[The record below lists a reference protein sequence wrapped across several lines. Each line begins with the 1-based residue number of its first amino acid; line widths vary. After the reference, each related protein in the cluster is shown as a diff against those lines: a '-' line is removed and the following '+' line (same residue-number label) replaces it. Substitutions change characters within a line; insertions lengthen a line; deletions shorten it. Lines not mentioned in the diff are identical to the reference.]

1 MREVL
6 DTLSSGKRA
15 AHPRNTRGQVLFNTQ
30 DTALGVTGCLIH
42 LKHTSFNPES
52 LEGRHHCH
60 PPQSVSTERHWS
72 YCWTLN
78 AIGINEGGR
87 GSKWGAVIK
96 TASPWFVTTYWSF
109 KDRTQ
114 QTAEIWPR
122 QAASRPTR
130 TPTINHKAHSCAHGL
145 WGDKPEITTGTERR
159 NKGCKQMWWVRL
171 DFNKP
176 TVGRYCSVNQTVHR
190 LIWRGLACLVWYGT
204 YATVHG
210 LISQGHKGFKDEVA

>member
-1 MREVL
+1 MSDASTVSWGPTILSNLRQNSSVSCVEAGGSLRNSTQCYSTSCLTIPTHSTVQYLTVSSEKSTDQLNEIKTTREQNNQMPLPPKLNRNRKLELAIANMKRGNLFTMREVL

-15 AHPRNTRGQVLFNTQ
+15 AHPRNTRGQVLLNTQ

-87 GSKWGAVIK
+87 GSKWEAVIK
-96 TASPWFVTTYWSF
+96 TASPWFVTTY
-109 KDRTQ
+109 
-114 QTAEIWPR
+114 
-122 QAASRPTR
+122 
-130 TPTINHKAHSCAHGL
+130 
-145 WGDKPEITTGTERR
+145 
-159 NKGCKQMWWVRL
+159 
-171 DFNKP
+171 
-176 TVGRYCSVNQTVHR
+176 
-190 LIWRGLACLVWYGT
+190 
-204 YATVHG
+204 
-210 LISQGHKGFKDEVA
+210 